1 MSYGEWEAVV
11 GLEVHAQLNTV
22 TKLFSSAPNSF
33 GDEPNTNI
41 TVVCTGQPGTL
52 PILNKE
58 AVKKA
63 VLFGH
68 AVSAKIALY
77 SKFDRKSYFYPDSP
91 RNFQIT
97 QFDKPIVIGGEVTAE
112 IDGVEKTVQLD
123 HTHIEDDAGMCRHFS
138 DFGGIDYNRAGSAL
152 IEIVTKPWIDVSP
165 KEVSTFAS
173 MIRSILQ
180 YIDICDCN
188 MEEGSL
194 RMDCN
199 VSVKKKGEQEL
210 RPKVEIKNMNSF
222 SNMELALDQ
231 EIRRQIKL
239 YSSHP
244 DQKPEELILQS
255 TYRWDPE
262 GKRLR
267 LMRTKEDAEDY
278 RYFPE
283 PDLPPLVLT
292 QDFVDTIRKQLPELP
307 YQRKKRYVEQIGL
320 ASDIASILIADK
332 PLSDYFEEAYKTCSN
347 AKALSNWIVV
357 EFLGRFK
364 DCDGT
369 LPQSKIYP
377 ESIGKLVNM
386 IDENTITGKI
396 AKKVADDMVANP
408 GKDPAEIVA
417 ENPDYRPVSDEGEI
431 ERIIDQVLSENQ
443 KSVEDFRNGKEKA
456 FGFLVGQVM
465 KHTKGKA
472 SPAVVNALLKKKL

>member
-11 GLEVHAQLNTV
+11 GLEIHAQLNTD

-97 QFDKPIVIGGEVTAE
+97 QFDKPIVVGGEVTAE

-138 DFGGIDYNRAGSAL
+138 DFGGVDYNRAGAAL
-152 IEIVTKPWIDVSP
+152 IEIVTKPWMNVTP

-173 MIRSILQ
+173 MVRSILE

-199 VSVKKKGEQEL
+199 VSVKKKGEEQL

-222 SNMELALDQ
+222 SNMELALEQ

-292 QDFVDTIRKQLPELP
+292 QDFVDSLKKELPELP
-307 YQRKKRYVEQIGL
+307 HERKKRYTEQIGL
-320 ASDIASILIADK
+320 ASDIAAILVGDK
-332 PLSDYFEEAYKTCSN
+332 SLSDYFEEGFKTCSS

-364 DCDGT
+364 DSGMA
-369 LPQSKIYP
+369 LPQSEIYP
-377 ESIGKLVNM
+377 ESVAKLVNM
-386 IDENTITGKI
+386 IEDKTITGKI
-396 AKKVADDMVANP
+396 AKKVADEMVANP

-417 ENPDYRPVSDEGEI
+417 ENPDYQPVSDEGELEKI
-431 ERIIDQVLSENQ
+431 VDQVLDENQ
-443 KSVEDFRNGKEKA
+443 KSVEDFKDGKQKA

-465 KHTKGKA
+465 KQTKGKA
-472 SPAVVNALLKKKL
+472 SPAIVNELLKKKL